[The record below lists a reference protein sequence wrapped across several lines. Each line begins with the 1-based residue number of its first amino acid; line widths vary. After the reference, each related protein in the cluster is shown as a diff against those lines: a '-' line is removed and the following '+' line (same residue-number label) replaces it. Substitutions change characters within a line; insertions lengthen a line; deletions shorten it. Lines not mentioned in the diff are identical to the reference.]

1 MGTTQVIPPG
11 ASTLGRIEGAWENLN
26 RTQRWWATVLAVFAG
41 WACWEVGQAMSANE
55 FGAVTATAATAA
67 SAVTAVAAVAA
78 VAAVTA
84 VAMCA
89 GCAALVDASTQRIP
103 NRLLAVAATAV
114 AAAVLA
120 GVAGELIAPHVDPHG
135 AAQVATPT
143 AAQVATPAAARFAGQ
158 ITSPATGVL
167 LGMLGA
173 AVPMLVVR
181 LQRGAGVGG
190 LGMGDVK
197 LAAVLGAAGGLVD
210 ARVGLATVFL
220 AALAA
225 STFAA
230 LTHRRRMALGPWL
243 FMAWLVTLVV
253 AVEVA
258 S

>member
-55 FGAVTATAATAA
+55 FGAVTATAASAA
-67 SAVTAVAAVAA
+67 TAVTAATAVA
-78 VAAVTA
+78 A

-135 AAQVATPT
+135 AAQVATP
-143 AAQVATPAAARFAGQ
+143 AAARFAGQLAGQ

-181 LQRGAGVGG
+181 LQRGSGVGG
-190 LGMGDVK
+190 LGLGDVK
-197 LAAVLGAAGGLVD
+197 LAAVLGAAGGFVD

-243 FMAWLVTLVV
+243 FVAWLVTLVV
-253 AVEVA
+253 VVEVA

>member
-1 MGTTQVIPPG
+1 M
-11 ASTLGRIEGAWENLN
+11 
-26 RTQRWWATVLAVFAG
+26 AG
-41 WACWEVGQAMSANE
+41 V
-55 FGAVTATAATAA
+55 V
-67 SAVTAVAAVAA
+67 
-78 VAAVTA
+78 
-84 VAMCA
+84 
-89 GCAALVDASTQRIP
+89 
-103 NRLLAVAATAV
+103 
-114 AAAVLA
+114 A

-135 AAQVATPT
+135 AAQVATPA
-143 AAQVATPAAARFAGQ
+143 AAQVATPTAARFAGQFAGQLAGQ